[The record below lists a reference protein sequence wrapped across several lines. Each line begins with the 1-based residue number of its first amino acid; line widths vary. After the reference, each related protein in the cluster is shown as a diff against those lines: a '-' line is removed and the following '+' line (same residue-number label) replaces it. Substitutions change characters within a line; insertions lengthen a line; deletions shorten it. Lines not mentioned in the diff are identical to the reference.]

1 MTNFYVVCKD
11 KEKSCWYGNYKYIGI
26 GSSSFKL
33 YILNKNKTKS
43 VSVVINFEDI
53 KEISYTP
60 DKLED
65 KKVYNN
71 YNDLLKFDIFFI
83 DKEVNKQIS
92 IFDI

>member
-1 MTNFYVVCKD
+1 MTNLYVVCKKND
-11 KEKSCWYGNYKYIGI
+11 KTCWYGNYDFIGI
-26 GSSSFKL
+26 GSNSFKL

-43 VSVVINFEDI
+43 VSAVINFEDI

-71 YNDLLKFDIFFI
+71 YNDLLKFDLFFI

-92 IFDI
+92 LFDI